1 MKRWN
6 KKQHR
11 LSSKTDVSNHRREC
25 LTCSSVMST
34 LTTLHAV
41 IDLQISTIL
50 YIVTGTVVTVK
61 ILNDKRRAKNG
72 LNCVQFIFS

>member
-1 MKRWN
+1 M
-6 KKQHR
+6 
-11 LSSKTDVSNHRREC
+11 LDVSNHRREC
-25 LTCSSVMST
+25 LKWFSVMYT
-34 LTTLHAV
+34 LTALHAV
-41 IDLQISTIL
+41 LGLQSSTIL